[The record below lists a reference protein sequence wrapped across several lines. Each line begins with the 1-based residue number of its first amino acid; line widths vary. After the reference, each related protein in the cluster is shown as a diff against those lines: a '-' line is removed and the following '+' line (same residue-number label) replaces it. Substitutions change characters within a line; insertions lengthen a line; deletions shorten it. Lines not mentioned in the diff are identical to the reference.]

1 MRHPWQAQNF
11 TGIKGSGGWF
21 CVQSYGLQTLPST
34 EELNVPIQESLY
46 SKHNY

>member
-1 MRHPWQAQNF
+1 MVATNEAPLASSEFHWDKRE
-11 TGIKGSGGWF
+11 